1 MSVYSKWGVLSDTK
15 SSLSSNS
22 SSSTSPLL
30 AKGDIFVNNGSND
43 TRQVVGS
50 DGQILMADSST
61 GNGLRY
67 VSVSGATGINVI
79 SSGATGINVSINTD
93 VVTLNGNQTVSNKK
107 LVDTATTIV
116 NAVDPTK
123 TLSFQTQDSTT
134 GISTIVRAFSS
145 TNRIITLPNATTTLL
160 GDNNTTAM
168 SNKTIDSGLNTLTIT
183 NSPLSATNVNT
194 LFNQALLTTSSP
206 TFRVITSTNAGGG
219 SMAINPGGITG
230 TMNLTSVQTANRN
243 VIFPDIA
250 GNVVIDSGAQ
260 TLTGKTIDSASNTLT
275 ITNSP
280 LSATNVNMLLNQ
292 ALLTTSSPTFVAV
305 TLQTTGGTPTA
316 LNYYEEGSFN
326 LTFTGPFT
334 TTVSC
339 NFVRVGK
346 SVNFNMNWSTNVA
359 STGTF
364 FTTSSLPARL
374 APAIAVDTQIWVMDN
389 SAWLTTPGRILV
401 SGTSISVYKANQT
414 TAFTASG
421 TAAFGNWSWTW
432 RV

>member
-260 TLTGKTIDSASNTLT
+260 TLTGKTIAYGSNTITGLPVSSYGYAAYYRNAAQAIANSTETTVAFDTSIATDSGVSNSSGTFTINTTGIYT
-275 ITNSP
+275 ITATIAYAANATGFRFVYFKLNSSP
-280 LSATNVNMLLNQ
+280 IYYNEMMTTATSATNNICVMTMFTG
-292 ALLTTSSPTFVAV
+292 LLTAGDTIKVITAQLSGGSLNLIGYATYGGNNV
-305 TLQTTGGTPTA
+305 TMIQ
-316 LNYYEEGSFN
+316 
-326 LTFTGPFT
+326 FT
-334 TTVSC
+334 
-339 NFVRVGK
+339 
-346 SVNFNMNWSTNVA
+346 
-359 STGTF
+359 
-364 FTTSSLPARL
+364 
-374 APAIAVDTQIWVMDN
+374 
-389 SAWLTTPGRILV
+389 RI
-401 SGTSISVYKANQT
+401 S
-414 TAFTASG
+414 
-421 TAAFGNWSWTW
+421 
-432 RV
+432 